1 MDRTSFRED
10 LDEILDTLESA
21 GTLENLKFTKDQ
33 ARFINLLISLA
44 IEKYDKE
51 NK

>member
-1 MDRTSFRED
+1 MDRTSFNKT
-10 LDEILDTLESA
+10 LDEILDTLEAA